1 MKTVFNILK
10 ILFISGFILY
20 LISLLAVVAFQ
31 EKLIFM
37 PESLPQDYQ
46 YDFKADFEEVFLEA
60 DDGAELNALHFKATN
75 PNGVV
80 LYYHG
85 NAGEL
90 ASWGRVVQKFV
101 SRNYDVLVMDYR
113 TYGKS
118 TGKLSER
125 AMYSDA
131 QMFYD
136 YVSERYS
143 EDKIVVYG
151 RSLGT
156 TFATYVASI
165 NNPKKL
171 ILEAPFYSLEDVAR
185 SRLSIYP
192 VKWFLKYR
200 FPTHR
205 FIPNVNTQII
215 IFHGTDDNMV
225 GYDNSIKLSEI
236 INPEKLN
243 FYTIPNAGHNDLEG
257 YVEYI
262 EGLDAVL

>member
-10 ILFISGFILY
+10 ILFVGGLILY
-20 LISLLAVVAFQ
+20 LISLLAVVIFQ

-37 PESLPQDYQ
+37 SESLPQGYQ
-46 YDFKADFEEVFLEA
+46 YDFKADFEEIFLEA
-60 DDGAELNALHFKATN
+60 DDGAKLNALHFKVEN
-75 PNGVV
+75 PLGVV

-90 ASWGRVVQKFV
+90 SSWGSVVQKFV
-101 SRNYDVLVMDYR
+101 SRNYDVVVMDYR

-118 TGKLSER
+118 TGKLSEN

-131 QMFYD
+131 RMFYD
-136 YVSERYS
+136 YVSKRYS

-171 ILEAPFYSLEDVAR
+171 ILEAPFYSLEDIASNR
-185 SRLSIYP
+185 FSIYP

-200 FPTHR
+200 FPTYR
-205 FIPNVNTQII
+205 FIPNVNSQII
-215 IFHGTDDNMV
+215 LFHGTDDNMV
-225 GYDNSIKLSEI
+225 GHDNSIKLSEI
-236 INPEKLN
+236 INPEKLKI
-243 FYTIPNAGHNDLEG
+243 YSIPNAGHNDLERFA
-257 YVEYI
+257 EYL